1 MKRLGIIGLHVAYW
15 TTYLILL
22 LLFVL
27 MMWLQTHRVI
37 HRSFWTM
44 ASYWPGWTLLILPQ
58 VISFYVFYS
67 VLFPRFLKTKRL
79 LLLVLSGMAVTI
91 LSSLLGMLISGLI
104 YNFHYGPHLSMD
116 TVMEGMILSCVC
128 FIHGALALVIKGF
141 VSWYEDIHLKERL
154 NRKNY
159 EMELALIKSQLNPH
173 FLFNTLNNIDVL
185 IQKDAGR
192 ASVYLNQLSDILRF
206 MLYETKIEQIPIQQE
221 LQYIDKYIQLQKIR
235 MTHPEYIS
243 YSVHGPVT
251 NRLVAPMLFIPFIEN
266 AFKHAEKKVD
276 NAISIR
282 FTFLPDTI
290 TFVCENKYR
299 MDTAS
304 REVGGH
310 AAPVSGGVDA
320 ESGGGLGNELIRRRL
335 SLLYPDRH
343 QLDISAVGNIYKV
356 TLTLNYAN

>member
-1 MKRLGIIGLHVAYW
+1 MKRLGIIGLNVAYW
-15 TTYLILL
+15 GTYMILL

-27 MMWLQTHRVI
+27 MMWLQTHRVL
-37 HRSFWTM
+37 HRSFWLS
-44 ASYWPGWTLLILPQ
+44 AGYWPGWILLTLPQ
-58 VISFYVFYS
+58 VVSFYVFYG
-67 VLFPRFLKTKRL
+67 VLFSRFLKTKRL
-79 LLLVLSGMAVTI
+79 LLLVVSGVGVTI
-91 LSSLLGMLISGLI
+91 LSSMLGMLISGLI
-104 YNFHYGPHLSMD
+104 YHFRYGPHLGFD
-116 TVMEGMILSCVC
+116 AVMEGVVLSVVC

-141 VSWYEDIHLKERL
+141 ISWYEDIHLKERL

-185 IQKDAGR
+185 IQKDPGR

-206 MLYETKIEQIPIQQE
+206 MLYETKTEQIPIQQE
-221 LQYIDKYIQLQKIR
+221 LQYIDKYMQLQKIR

-251 NRLVAPMLFIPFIEN
+251 NRLIAPMLFIPFIEN

-276 NAISIR
+276 NAISVR
-282 FTFLPDTI
+282 FIFLPDTI
-290 TFVCENKYR
+290 TFVCENRYK
-299 MDTAS
+299 MPTAS
-304 REVGGH
+304 VGVGGN
-310 AAPVSGGVDA
+310 ANA
-320 ESGGGLGNELIRRRL
+320 EPGGGLGNDLIRRRL

-343 QLDISAVGNIYKV
+343 QLDISAIGNIYKV

>member
-1 MKRLGIIGLHVAYW
+1 MKRLGIIGLHAAYW
-15 TTYLILL
+15 GTYLILL

-27 MMWLQTHRVI
+27 MLWLQTHHVL
-37 HRSFWTM
+37 HRSFWQR
-44 ASYWPGWTLLILPQ
+44 AGYWPGWILLTLPQ
-58 VISFYVFYS
+58 VVSFYVFYG

-79 LLLVLSGMAVTI
+79 LLLVSSGLGVTI
-91 LSSLLGMLISGLI
+91 LSSLLGLMVSGLI
-104 YNFHYGPHLSMD
+104 YNFRFGPHLGFDS
-116 TVMEGMILSCVC
+116 VMEGLVLSVVC

-141 VSWYEDIHLKERL
+141 ISWYEDIHLKERL

-206 MLYETKIEQIPIQQE
+206 MLYETKNEQIPIQQE

-235 MTHPEYIS
+235 MSHPEYIS
-243 YSVHGPVT
+243 YSVEGPVT

-276 NAISIR
+276 NAISVR
-282 FTFLPDTI
+282 FIFLRDTI
-290 TFVCENKYR
+290 TFVCENRYNTPR
-299 MDTAS
+299 APG
-304 REVGGH
+304 VGG
-310 AAPVSGGVDA
+310 ANGDR
-320 ESGGGLGNELIRRRL
+320 ESGGGLGNDLIRRRL

-343 QLDISAVGNIYKV
+343 QLDISTIGNIYKA

>member
-15 TTYLILL
+15 ITYLILL
-22 LLFVL
+22 LLFVAT
-27 MMWLQTHRVI
+27 MWLQTHRVI

-44 ASYWPGWTLLILPQ
+44 ASYWPGWILLTLPQ
-58 VISFYVFYS
+58 VVSFYVFYS
-67 VLFPRFLKTKRL
+67 MLFPRFLKTKRL
-79 LLLVLSGMAVTI
+79 LLLVSSGLGVTI
-91 LSSLLGMLISGLI
+91 LSSLLGLMVSGLL
-104 YNFHYGPHLSMD
+104 YNFRYGPHFGFDS
-116 TVMEGMILSCVC
+116 VMEGLILSCVC

-141 VSWYEDIHLKERL
+141 ISWYEDIHLKERL
-154 NRKNY
+154 NQKNY

-185 IQKDAGR
+185 IQKDAGL

-206 MLYETKIEQIPIQQE
+206 MLYETKTEQISIQQE

-243 YSVHGPVT
+243 YSVEGVVT

-276 NAISIR
+276 NAISVR
-282 FTFLPDTI
+282 FIFLPDNI
-290 TFVCENKYR
+290 TFVCENKYKR
-299 MDTAS
+299 
-304 REVGGH
+304 
-310 AAPVSGGVDA
+310 GV

-343 QLDISAVGNIYKV
+343 QLDISATHNIYKA

>member
-1 MKRLGIIGLHVAYW
+1 MKRLGIITLHVAYW

-27 MMWLQTHRVI
+27 MMWLQTHRVL
-37 HRSFWTM
+37 HQSFWPM
-44 ASYWPGWTLLILPQ
+44 AGYWPGWILLTFPQ
-58 VISFYVFYS
+58 VVSFYVFYS
-67 VLFPRFLKTKRL
+67 LLFPRFLKTKRL
-79 LLLVLSGMAVTI
+79 LLLVVAGLGVTF
-91 LSSLLGMLISGLI
+91 LSSLVGMLISGLI
-104 YNFHYGPHLSMD
+104 YDFRFGPHLGSD
-116 TVMEGMILSCVC
+116 AVREGLLLSGIA

-141 VSWYEDIHLKERL
+141 ISWYEDIHLKERL

-206 MLYETKIEQIPIQQE
+206 MLYETKTEQIPIQQE
-221 LQYIDKYIQLQKIR
+221 LQYIDKYIQLQKLR

-243 YSVHGPVT
+243 YSVEGAVT

-266 AFKHAEKKVD
+266 AFKHAEKKVK
-276 NAISIR
+276 NSISVR
-282 FTFLPDTI
+282 FIFLPDTI
-290 TFVCENKYR
+290 TFVCENQYR
-299 MDTAS
+299 MTTAS
-304 REVGGH
+304 PGPGGN
-310 AAPVSGGVDA
+310 ADTWP
-320 ESGGGLGNELIRRRL
+320 GGGLGNDLIRRRL

-343 QLDISAVGNIYKV
+343 QLYISAIGNTYKA
-356 TLTLNYAN
+356 TLTLTYAN